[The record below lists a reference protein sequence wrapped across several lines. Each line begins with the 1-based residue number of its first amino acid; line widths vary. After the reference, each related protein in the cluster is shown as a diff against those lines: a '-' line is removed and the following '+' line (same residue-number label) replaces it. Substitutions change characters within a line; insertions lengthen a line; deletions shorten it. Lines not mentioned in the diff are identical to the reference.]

1 MNEHD
6 RGTDVRD
13 ADGSRWLGR
22 RRAGLTLHAALA
34 AGLIP
39 AELWLAPRSSW
50 DAPVALLALAVMA
63 VVVDRHDVPLPSG
76 IRFDGLIAVSLIT
89 VALAGPIPALAV
101 ALTPMIVNGVSGHE
115 RLLRAGNLA
124 NLAAYGW
131 YTLAGSALLQLAVDD
146 PASPSAV
153 GWLVV
158 AGVVMQLV
166 NWAIG
171 PAIYGPLWL
180 GHPFRVFVDLLVDT
194 IGAGMVMIALAA
206 GCVLLVGPI
215 GVLALIAFA
224 AIAVLPGSFLT
235 YAARSRPVARLD
247 QAAATK
253 QYASALAMHL
263 KRSRRDRRHLARV
276 IAASQR
282 QSAAGD
288 PIDYIRATALDLRP
302 VTVDAQL
309 RTEWWNGGGT
319 PIGLRGDAIPIAA
332 RILAVAETWSA
343 LTARGSA
350 QLGHH
355 DVLERL
361 EADSGKR
368 FDPAI
373 VRAAAAVVAQERVT
387 SYAPAPAPDM
397 HRLRVPAPLRRAIA
411 GGEGAS

>member
-1 MNEHD
+1 MNAHD

-247 QAAATK
+247 HTTATR
-253 QYASALAMHL
+253 QYAFALALHL

-282 QSAAGD
+282 HSATGD

-309 RTEWWNGGGT
+309 STEWWNGDGT

-332 RILAVAETWSA
+332 RILAVAETWSS

-350 QLGHH
+350 ELGHH

-361 EADSGKR
+361 KADAGKR

-387 SYAPAPAPDM
+387 SSAPAPAPDM

-411 GGEGAS
+411 GGDGAL

>member
-131 YTLAGSALLQLAVDD
+131 YTLAGSVLLQLAVDD

-215 GVLALIAFA
+215 GVLALIVFA

-247 QAAATK
+247 HAVATK
-253 QYASALAMHL
+253 QYALALAMHL

-276 IAASQR
+276 IAASQS
-282 QSAAGD
+282 QSATGD
-288 PIDYIRATALDLRP
+288 PIDYIRATAVALRP

-309 RTEWWNGGGT
+309 STEWWNGNGT

-332 RILAVAETWSA
+332 RILAVAETWSS

-350 QLGHH
+350 ELGHH

-361 EADSGKR
+361 EADAGKR

-387 SYAPAPAPDM
+387 SSAPAPAPDM

-411 GGEGAS
+411 GGDGAL

>member
-1 MNEHD
+1 MNAHD

-247 QAAATK
+247 HAAATK
-253 QYASALAMHL
+253 QYAFALALHL

-276 IAASQR
+276 IAVSQS
-282 QSAAGD
+282 QSATGD

-309 RTEWWNGGGT
+309 STEWWNGDGT

-332 RILAVAETWSA
+332 RILAVAETWSS

-350 QLGHH
+350 ELGHH

-361 EADSGKR
+361 EADAGKR

-387 SYAPAPAPDM
+387 SSAPAPAPDM

-411 GGEGAS
+411 GGDGAL

>member
-1 MNEHD
+1 MNAHD

-247 QAAATK
+247 HTAATR
-253 QYASALAMHL
+253 QYAFALALHL
-263 KRSRRDRRHLARV
+263 KRSRV

-282 QSAAGD
+282 HSATGD

-309 RTEWWNGGGT
+309 STEWWNGDGT

-332 RILAVAETWSA
+332 RILAVAETWSS

-350 QLGHH
+350 ELGHH

-361 EADSGKR
+361 KADAGKR

-387 SYAPAPAPDM
+387 SSAPAPAPDM

-411 GGEGAS
+411 GGDGAL

>member
-131 YTLAGSALLQLAVDD
+131 YTLAGSVLLQVAVDD

-215 GVLALIAFA
+215 GVLALIVFA

-247 QAAATK
+247 HAVATK
-253 QYASALAMHL
+253 QYALALAMHL

-276 IAASQR
+276 IAASQS
-282 QSAAGD
+282 QSATGD
-288 PIDYIRATALDLRP
+288 PIDYIRATAVALRP

-309 RTEWWNGGGT
+309 RTEWWNGNGT

-332 RILAVAETWSA
+332 RIVAVAETWSS

-361 EADSGKR
+361 KADAGKR

-387 SYAPAPAPDM
+387 SSAPAPAPDM

-411 GGEGAS
+411 GREGVL

>member
-131 YTLAGSALLQLAVDD
+131 YTLAGSVLLQLAVDD

-247 QAAATK
+247 HAAATK
-253 QYASALAMHL
+253 QYAFALALHL

-276 IAASQR
+276 IAVSQS
-282 QSAAGD
+282 QSATGD

-309 RTEWWNGGGT
+309 STEWWNGDGT

-332 RILAVAETWSA
+332 RILAVAETWSS

-350 QLGHH
+350 ELGHH

-361 EADSGKR
+361 EADAGKR

-387 SYAPAPAPDM
+387 SSAPAPAPDM

-411 GGEGAS
+411 GGDGAL

>member
-131 YTLAGSALLQLAVDD
+131 YTLAGSVLLQLAVDD

-215 GVLALIAFA
+215 GVLALIVFA

-247 QAAATK
+247 HAVATK
-253 QYASALAMHL
+253 QYALALAMHL

-276 IAASQR
+276 IAASQS
-282 QSAAGD
+282 QSATGD
-288 PIDYIRATALDLRP
+288 PIDYIRATAVALRP

-309 RTEWWNGGGT
+309 STEWWNGNGT

-332 RILAVAETWSA
+332 RILAVAETWSS

-361 EADSGKR
+361 KADAGKR

-387 SYAPAPAPDM
+387 SSAPAPAPDM

-411 GGEGAS
+411 GREGAL

>member
-1 MNEHD
+1 
-6 RGTDVRD
+6 
-13 ADGSRWLGR
+13 
-22 RRAGLTLHAALA
+22 
-34 AGLIP
+34 
-39 AELWLAPRSSW
+39 
-50 DAPVALLALAVMA
+50 LLALAVMA

-101 ALTPMIVNGVSGHE
+101 ALTPMIVNAVSGHE

-131 YTLAGSALLQLAVDD
+131 YTLAGSLVLQLAVDD

-206 GCVLLVGPI
+206 GCVLLVAPI
-215 GVLALIAFA
+215 GMLGLIAFA

-253 QYASALAMHL
+253 QYAFALAMQL
-263 KRSRRDRRHLARV
+263 KRSRHDRRHLARV
-276 IAASQR
+276 IAASHS
-282 QSAAGD
+282 QSAPGD
-288 PIDYIRATALDLRP
+288 PIDYIRATVLDLRP
-302 VTVDAQL
+302 ATVDAQL
-309 RTEWWNGGGT
+309 SAEWWNGDGT
-319 PIGLRGDAIPIAA
+319 PIGLRGDAIPIAT
-332 RILAVAETWSA
+332 RILAVAETWSS
-343 LTARGSA
+343 LTARGSV

-355 DVLERL
+355 DVLTTL
-361 EADSGKR
+361 KADAGKR
-368 FDPAI
+368 FDPAV

-387 SYAPAPAPDM
+387 SAAPAPAPDM
-397 HRLRVPAPLRRAIA
+397 HRLRVPAPLRRLIA
-411 GGEGAS
+411 RGEGAL

>member
-1 MNEHD
+1 MNAHD
-6 RGTDVRD
+6 RGTDARD

-39 AELWLAPRSSW
+39 AELWLAPSSSW

-131 YTLAGSALLQLAVDD
+131 YTLAGSVLLQLAVDD

-247 QAAATK
+247 HAAATK
-253 QYASALAMHL
+253 QYAFALALHL

-276 IAASQR
+276 IAVSQS
-282 QSAAGD
+282 QSATGD

-309 RTEWWNGGGT
+309 STEWWNGDGT

-332 RILAVAETWSA
+332 RILAVAETWSS

-350 QLGHH
+350 ELGHH

-361 EADSGKR
+361 EADAGKR

-387 SYAPAPAPDM
+387 SSAPAPAPDM

-411 GGEGAS
+411 GGDGAL

>member
-1 MNEHD
+1 
-6 RGTDVRD
+6 
-13 ADGSRWLGR
+13 
-22 RRAGLTLHAALA
+22 
-34 AGLIP
+34 
-39 AELWLAPRSSW
+39 
-50 DAPVALLALAVMA
+50 
-63 VVVDRHDVPLPSG
+63 
-76 IRFDGLIAVSLIT
+76 
-89 VALAGPIPALAV
+89 
-101 ALTPMIVNGVSGHE
+101 
-115 RLLRAGNLA
+115 
-124 NLAAYGW
+124 
-131 YTLAGSALLQLAVDD
+131 
-146 PASPSAV
+146 
-153 GWLVV
+153 
-158 AGVVMQLV
+158 VMQLV

-215 GVLALIAFA
+215 GVLALIVFA

-247 QAAATK
+247 HAVATK
-253 QYASALAMHL
+253 QYALALAMHL

-276 IAASQR
+276 IAASQS
-282 QSAAGD
+282 QSATGD
-288 PIDYIRATALDLRP
+288 PIDYIRATAVALRP

-309 RTEWWNGGGT
+309 STEWWNGNGT

-332 RILAVAETWSA
+332 RILAVAETWSS

-361 EADSGKR
+361 KADAGKR

-387 SYAPAPAPDM
+387 SSAPAPAPDM

-411 GGEGAS
+411 GREGAL

>member
-63 VVVDRHDVPLPSG
+63 VVVDRQDVPLPSG

-131 YTLAGSALLQLAVDD
+131 YTLAGSVLLQVAVDD

-215 GVLALIAFA
+215 GVLALIVFA

-247 QAAATK
+247 HAVATK
-253 QYASALAMHL
+253 QYALALAMHL

-276 IAASQR
+276 IAASQS
-282 QSAAGD
+282 QSATGD
-288 PIDYIRATALDLRP
+288 PIDYIRATAVALRP

-309 RTEWWNGGGT
+309 STEWWNGNGT

-332 RILAVAETWSA
+332 RILAVAETWSS

-361 EADSGKR
+361 KADAGKR

-387 SYAPAPAPDM
+387 SSAPAPAPDM

-411 GGEGAS
+411 SREGVL

>member
-131 YTLAGSALLQLAVDD
+131 YTLAGSVLLQVAVDD

-215 GVLALIAFA
+215 GVLALIVFA

-247 QAAATK
+247 HAVATK
-253 QYASALAMHL
+253 QYALALAMHL

-276 IAASQR
+276 IAASQS
-282 QSAAGD
+282 QSATGD
-288 PIDYIRATALDLRP
+288 PIDYIRATAVALRP

-309 RTEWWNGGGT
+309 STEWWNGNGT

-332 RILAVAETWSA
+332 RILAVAETWSS

-361 EADSGKR
+361 KADAGKR

-387 SYAPAPAPDM
+387 SSAPAPAPDM

-411 GGEGAS
+411 GREGAL

>member
-89 VALAGPIPALAV
+89 VALAGPVPALAV

-131 YTLAGSALLQLAVDD
+131 YTLAGSVLLQVAVDD

-215 GVLALIAFA
+215 GVLALIVFA

-247 QAAATK
+247 HAVATK
-253 QYASALAMHL
+253 QYALALAMHL

-276 IAASQR
+276 IAASQS
-282 QSAAGD
+282 QSATGD
-288 PIDYIRATALDLRP
+288 PIDYIRATAVALRP

-309 RTEWWNGGGT
+309 STEWWNGNGT

-332 RILAVAETWSA
+332 RILAVAETWSS

-361 EADSGKR
+361 KADAGKR

-387 SYAPAPAPDM
+387 SSAPAPAPDM

-411 GGEGAS
+411 GREGVL

>member
-131 YTLAGSALLQLAVDD
+131 YTLAGSVLLQVAVDD

-215 GVLALIAFA
+215 GVLALIVFA

-247 QAAATK
+247 HAVATK
-253 QYASALAMHL
+253 QYALALAMHL

-276 IAASQR
+276 IAASQS
-282 QSAAGD
+282 QSATGD
-288 PIDYIRATALDLRP
+288 PIDYIRATAVALRP

-309 RTEWWNGGGT
+309 STEWWNGNGT

-332 RILAVAETWSA
+332 RILAVAETWSS

-361 EADSGKR
+361 KADAGKR

-387 SYAPAPAPDM
+387 SSAPAPAPDM

-411 GGEGAS
+411 GGEGAL